1 MENAP
6 LRLNQGK
13 SKLKNSFHYENKLKK
28 QGFSLVIGV
37 DEAGRG
43 PLAGPV
49 VSAAVFLKTKKFNT
63 RVDDSKKL
71 TPGQREKAFLEIIK
85 NSVFGISIV
94 SEKIID
100 RINILEATRLSMQQA
115 VNSLIRKLDP
125 SFKGVG
131 RSIPVGLRSQNS
143 KDIHVIVDGNMVLNL
158 GLPCTAIV
166 KGDTK
171 SKSIAAASILAK
183 VTRDRLMFEYDKV
196 YPEYGFTRHKGYPTR
211 EHRNILKNIGPSLIH
226 RKSFAG
232 V

>member
-115 VNSLIRKLDP
+115 VNSLIRKL
-125 SFKGVG
+125 
-131 RSIPVGLRSQNS
+131 RSKKS

-158 GLPCTAIV
+158 GLPCTAII